1 MSTGPR
7 EEGSVTVP
15 LRELLAQ
22 FDSVPPKSNTTARDD
37 DSGLIDLAALVAQS
51 KGSAPA
57 PVLAHAPIFP
67 FGAPEPQPVVATATA
82 EEPAKPV
89 AKSRKGAWIAAAA
102 LVAVAA
108 IAGGVNAATAASGE
122 AKALATGL
130 APFAEQ
136 GSLVARAATPAEP
149 VASNEKPAEPESEP
163 KAEARTPTL
172 RGPVAS
178 VNRPKGPGASK
189 GGEVV
194 KKDPPAKPKDPCN
207 GDLMCAMRRATGK

>member
-1 MSTGPR
+1 M
-7 EEGSVTVP
+7 TVP

-37 DSGLIDLAALVAQS
+37 DSGLIDLAALVAES
-51 KGSAPA
+51 KGNAPA

-67 FGAPEPQPVVATATA
+67 FGAPEPEPQPVVATATA

-89 AKSRKGAWIAAAA
+89 AKSRKGAWIAAACA

-108 IAGGVNAATAASGE
+108 IAGGVNAATASSGE
-122 AKALATGL
+122 AMALSTGL

-136 GSLVARAATPAEP
+136 GALVARAATPPEP
-149 VASNEKPAEPESEP
+149 VASIEKPEEPESEP

-172 RGPVAS
+172 RGPI
-178 VNRPKGPGASK
+178 VNRPKGPVANK